1 MTHTVSFTFK
11 EELSPADH
19 EGFFHAAKRLGEI
32 PGVINLCLLRQTS
45 AKNPFAFCITMEFSD
60 ERQYEGYCNHP
71 LHKGFV
77 SEQWMTKVATF
88 QEADFETV
96 SDWATP

>member
-32 PGVINLCLLRQTS
+32 PGVINLRLLRQTS
-45 AKNPFAFCITMEFSD
+45 AKNPFALCLAMEFGD
-60 ERQYEGYCNHP
+60 ESKYEGYCNHP
-71 LHKGFV
+71 LHNDFV

-88 QEADFETV
+88 QEADFENV
-96 SDWATP
+96 SDWATA